1 MTADR
6 PFDHDNFG
14 SSVALSGT
22 TALVGADGQAVGR
35 QRYAGAAYVE
45 ELASVPLLSLK
56 ASTRSL
62 KLGKRVT
69 LSGAVQNFLAADKT
83 VVIARKV
90 GSRVM
95 PSKNVSISRSGAF
108 RWTMKA
114 TRTGRWIVTAS
125 YAVGATTYTSNVVK
139 VIVHK

>member
-1 MTADR
+1 
-6 PFDHDNFG
+6 
-14 SSVALSGT
+14 
-22 TALVGADGQAVGR
+22 
-35 QRYAGAAYVE
+35 
-45 ELASVPLLSLK
+45 
-56 ASTRSL
+56 
-62 KLGKRVT
+62 
-69 LSGAVQNFLAADKT
+69 
-83 VVIARKV
+83 
-90 GSRVM
+90 M